1 MTTHKP
7 ERPDHPL
14 YQLLHQENIEEFN
27 RRRAGGETIDLRG
40 VNLRSMDL
48 RGLDTNGL
56 SFTDTYL
63 RSSDIRG
70 LDLGH
75 CHMEGATIFEAKIS
89 GVLFPRELSADEIR
103 LSVTMGTRL
112 RYGT

>member
-1 MTTHKP
+1 MTRNKP
-7 ERPDHPL
+7 ERPDNPL
-14 YQLLHQENIEEFN
+14 YELLHLEKIEEFN
-27 RRRAGGETIDLRG
+27 QRRASGEIIDLRG

-48 RGLDTNGL
+48 RDLDTNGL

-63 RSSDIRG
+63 RSTDIRG
-70 LDLGH
+70 LDLSH
-75 CHMEGATIFEAKIS
+75 CHMEGATLFEAKIS
-89 GVLFPRELSADEIR
+89 GTLFPRELSADEIR

>member
-1 MTTHKP
+1 MTIKKP

-14 YQLLHQENIEEFN
+14 YQLLHLEEIEEFN
-27 RRRAGGETIDLRG
+27 RRRANGEIIDLRG

-48 RGLDTNGL
+48 REIDTNGPV
-56 SFTDTYL
+56 FPDAYF
-63 RSSDIRG
+63 RSTDIRG
-70 LDLGH
+70 LDLSH
-75 CHMEGATIFEAKIS
+75 CHMEGATLVEAKIS
-89 GVLFPRELSADEIR
+89 GALFPRELSADEIR